1 VAWAAAQRRVRSNVV
16 CIGAARAA
24 FLEATVLGYSHT
36 AYEVICTGTHMAAQ
50 PSPCQRM
57 YKSMLSAVSTL
68 RQRAQAPG
76 MAHAASL
83 AMFDSTGSD
92 AGHAKGIQL
101 DTATVFNDRLL

>member
-1 VAWAAAQRRVRSNVV
+1 
-16 CIGAARAA
+16 
-24 FLEATVLGYSHT
+24 
-36 AYEVICTGTHMAAQ
+36 
-50 PSPCQRM
+50 M